1 MRVRIRSFH
10 TSKIYRMASTLTWA
24 RPLTLWLYASFF
36 LMLGTQASAQDARLS
51 ALSLEQALAT
61 ALAGNAN
68 ILLSRAQADL
78 AQSVVQQNKGLFD
91 VTLNAQSGNTR
102 NVRPLNQGERASYL
116 LGGYDLRDQLTDTT
130 ITQVGATQLFSS
142 GIQANLVASYTST
155 NDSTFVSSG
164 TPRQSIGALTFQL
177 RVPLLRNAGD
187 VNSARIRAAE
197 IVATAARSELE
208 FAVSQTLLNST
219 LNYWDYL
226 AKGQILVISL
236 ESEHRGEAQ
245 LEEIRTLIAANE
257 LPRAEINL
265 AQATLNDRRS
275 ARIDAEQVLLES
287 RRTLGR
293 ALGLNA
299 QASMAIGEL
308 ADAFPRYDGIT
319 IHTVTKAAA
328 MTAQAMQTR
337 SDLAALRQ
345 RKAAGQI
352 LLEVA
357 LKNEQPQFDLVLGTT
372 KTGLR
377 EGGSIDSIGA
387 AFTQNQGTGYSAN
400 LFFQMPLGN
409 NSARGLYQQR
419 EAELDTQLIK
429 INELNQTISNNV
441 ETAAYA
447 VLRASKRLTA
457 TDAATKTYAVSLEN
471 ERTKRRLGMATLI
484 DSLNIE
490 DRYNNSLL
498 ASVQAHQAYANAIA
512 QFRFETGSLLTRE
525 GTTYRANV
533 GELLT
538 PRLH

>member
-1 MRVRIRSFH
+1 
-10 TSKIYRMASTLTWA
+10 
-24 RPLTLWLYASFF
+24 
-36 LMLGTQASAQDARLS
+36 
-51 ALSLEQALAT
+51 
-61 ALAGNAN
+61 
-68 ILLSRAQADL
+68 
-78 AQSVVQQNKGLFD
+78 
-91 VTLNAQSGNTR
+91 
-102 NVRPLNQGERASYL
+102 L